1 MVIARVFL
9 AGRPRTK
16 GHIQPVHVRGTAGRP
31 CRFGGGK
38 DRPLTQEWMKTMG
51 QELQRQL
58 RIALQRTA
66 QGVVRLDAEPYA
78 GPVEVH
84 CFFRFDRV
92 LSEREAA
99 ETGETWPSHDVP
111 WPTAISIGDED
122 TLRRAVLDALVK
134 NGVIK
139 DDSLSVGGMNY
150 KRWCEPGERAGVLV
164 IVLPIRSDAGM
175 QESIMSWERVLQEE
189 P

>member
-1 MVIARVFL
+1 MRIMGQQIQAQFGVRMGRV
-9 AGRPRTK
+9 AGR
-16 GHIQPVHVRGTAGRP
+16 V
-31 CRFGGGK
+31 
-38 DRPLTQEWMKTMG
+38 
-51 QELQRQL
+51 QR
-58 RIALQRTA
+58 I
-66 QGVVRLDAEPYA
+66 DAEPYA

-84 CFFRFDRV
+84 CFFRFDKR

-99 ETGETWPSHDVP
+99 EAGEVWPSHDVP

-150 KRWCEPGERAGVLV
+150 KRWCEPGEQAGVLV
-164 IVLPIRSDAGM
+164 VVREAPEPEGM
-175 QESIMSWERVLQEE
+175 AYLEMTS
-189 P
+189 